1 MLSIGIVL
9 LILISSLVMAG
20 VAQTFLLPK
29 VVKVACVGDSIT
41 ELSGYPFKLQLLLG
55 GNYEVENF
63 GVSGST
69 ASVNSNISYMNQA
82 AFRKALAFQPDIVLI
97 MLGTNDANRAT
108 CYDDDISDDYIRL
121 VMAFQNLNSNPEIVV
136 VDSPPI
142 YSTYSGYNNTYLTA
156 NIIPTI
162 NTVADELN
170 LPTVDMY
177 GTMGSPG
184 YFADGI
190 HPNDGGSTVIADTLY
205 GAVQQYY
212 DPSNDPYA

>member
-1 MLSIGIVL
+1 VL
-9 LILISSLVMAG
+9 IILTSSLLTAG
-20 VAQTFLLPK
+20 VAQSFILPK

-41 ELSGYPFKLQLLLG
+41 ERSGYPFKLQLLLG
-55 GNYEVENF
+55 GNYEVQNF

-69 ASVNSNISYMNQA
+69 ASINSNISYMDQD

-108 CYDDDISDDYIRL
+108 CFDDDISDDYTRL

-142 YSTYSGYNNTYLTA
+142 YSTYSGYNNTYLAT
-156 NIIPTI
+156 NVIPQI

-177 GTMGSPG
+177 DTMGSSG

-190 HPNDGGSTVIADTLY
+190 HPNYSGSTILADTMY
-205 GAVQQYY
+205 GAVQEYY
-212 DPSNDPYA
+212 DPTNDPYA